1 MVSPKLIEA
10 WFSLMSEAMRGS
22 SDAQEAFKMLSG
34 TSMTTD
40 DMSRWMSRF
49 MPTGASMSAG
59 QPEMFGEWVEQ
70 WWRAMGVVPRQ
81 RYLDLLERNESL
93 RLRLEECEKTRKQH
107 SMLDVSGQQ
116 EQAQKALNL
125 WGTAM
130 EDMLKMQ
137 ADWMRTWFPK
147 ERDATGAQEGA
158 AETGAAMHASTHAA
172 PAEGKAPAEGPKEAT
187 KHGESVSESN
197 H

>member
-22 SDAQEAFKMLSG
+22 NDAQEAFKMFSG
-34 TSMTTD
+34 TSMKAD

-49 MPTGASMSAG
+49 MPTGASANVG

-70 WWRAMGVVPRQ
+70 WWRVMGVVPRQ
-81 RYLDLLERNESL
+81 RYLDLLERHESL
-93 RLRLEECEKTRKQH
+93 RLRLEECEKSRKQH

-125 WGTAM
+125 WGTTM

-137 ADWMRTWFPK
+137 ADWMRTWFPQ
-147 ERDATGAQEGA
+147 DATGAPVGTMETSEGGQA
-158 AETGAAMHASTHAA
+158 GTQAA
-172 PAEGKAPAEGPKEAT
+172 PPEAKTPAEGPKEGT
-187 KHGESVSESN
+187 KQHGEGAGESKK
-197 H
+197 